1 MQKRMPMSSSW
12 NMREGWGGKG
22 SEERRNASANAGSIR
37 GSPGV
42 CFKKRMTRNLS
53 LVYYICISFIWQ
65 LCNYCQMKYNLIF
78 EYHGGVMSFSSS
90 ITSVLTGLTSEIKEL
105 AWNVAVCITGPRRGC
120 VKYLGRFPLIS
131 VNCAKVPHI
140 VVSLSFSA
148 DPL

>member
-105 AWNVAVCITGPRRGC
+105 A
-120 VKYLGRFPLIS
+120 
-131 VNCAKVPHI
+131 
-140 VVSLSFSA
+140 
-148 DPL
+148 